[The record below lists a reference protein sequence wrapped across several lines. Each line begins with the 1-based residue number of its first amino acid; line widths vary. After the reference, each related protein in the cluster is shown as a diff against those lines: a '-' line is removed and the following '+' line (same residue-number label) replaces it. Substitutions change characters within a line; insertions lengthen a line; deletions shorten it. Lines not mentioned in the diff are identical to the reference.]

1 MNKKGMTIPTLIIT
15 LVIVTAFA
23 LITEY
28 ILNNNYINQQI
39 ELVGEEY
46 NFIKVEQL
54 ANMAYS
60 NVYFSNLRKGIRKE
74 ITVKELI
81 DRMVKD
87 GASLEELNGYEF
99 KIADGEVYI
108 TQKGE

>member
-74 ITVKELI
+74 VTVKELI

-87 GASLEELNGYEF
+87 GAPIEELNAYEF
-99 KIADGEVYI
+99 KIKDGEVYI
-108 TQKGE
+108 TLKGE